1 VFTRKPD
8 QKVLLPETTPPRVPV
23 WSAPA
28 SAPPPIADTAVADTM
43 PSVIGHDLLIEGQ
56 SITIRCKGAL
66 QVNGNIRGDLH
77 SRKLVVG
84 PEAKIMGSIAAN
96 DVEVFGSVHGAI
108 YGTHV
113 LLQTSARVDGDIHSQ
128 HLQIESGASFD
139 GRSRKVADARDI
151 APKLEPEA
159 EPEAQLAYAPPQSAA
174 PVVVLAPA
182 AATPYPGIVT
192 PPRDRLHS

>member
-1 VFTRKPD
+1 
-8 QKVLLPETTPPRVPV
+8 
-23 WSAPA
+23 
-28 SAPPPIADTAVADTM
+28 M

-84 PEAKIMGSIAAN
+84 PDAKIMGSIAAN

-139 GRSRKVADARDI
+139 GRSRKVADVRDI
-151 APKLEPEA
+151 APKLEPDS
-159 EPEAQLAYAPPQSAA
+159 EPEFAPQQSAA
-174 PVVVLAPA
+174 PGPVLAPA
-182 AATPYPGIVT
+182 ATTPYPGIVT